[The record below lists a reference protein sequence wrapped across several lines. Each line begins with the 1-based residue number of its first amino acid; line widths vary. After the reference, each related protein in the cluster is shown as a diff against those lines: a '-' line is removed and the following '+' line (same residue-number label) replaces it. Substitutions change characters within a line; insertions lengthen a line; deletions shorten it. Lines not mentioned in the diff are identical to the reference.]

1 MDSDCGDASVCLCR
15 SGQGNDTNACVPS
28 DCRVDGD
35 CGDGGYCS
43 PVVLG
48 CSGLTGVTGYYCH
61 TPRDECMN
69 DSDCVD
75 TAFVDLRCVFDLA
88 QNARWLCGPVNCS
101 G

>member
-1 MDSDCGDASVCLCR
+1 
-15 SGQGNDTNACVPS
+15 
-28 DCRVDGD
+28 
-35 CGDGGYCS
+35 
-43 PVVLG
+43 
-48 CSGLTGVTGYYCH
+48 
-61 TPRDECMN
+61 MN